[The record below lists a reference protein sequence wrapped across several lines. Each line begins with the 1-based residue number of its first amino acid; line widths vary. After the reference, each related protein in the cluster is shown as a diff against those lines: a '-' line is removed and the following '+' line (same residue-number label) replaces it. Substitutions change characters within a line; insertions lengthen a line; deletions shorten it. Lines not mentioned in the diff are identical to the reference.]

1 MFNVVYW
8 LRGDVVKKSVIIGII
23 LALIVVCL
31 AIVLVVNLNDKANS
45 DEILVS
51 DTNQVE
57 VLKKIISSEVPN
69 DTPFN
74 VKLHSVLYNNLIT
87 GKPYAEDALNE
98 LLSLEKEIEEPVDT
112 YIVSALYSRDNSI
125 LAVTIQSKY
134 LEKTSYYRL
143 SVSYGKISYEPVK
156 GGTTVNKDYAE

>member
-1 MFNVVYW
+1 M
-8 LRGDVVKKSVIIGII
+8 KKSVIIGII
-23 LALIVVCL
+23 FALIVVCL

-74 VKLHSVLYNNLIT
+74 VKLHSVLYNNLIR
-87 GKPYAEDALNE
+87 YIRLN
-98 LLSLEKEIEEPVDT
+98 
-112 YIVSALYSRDNSI
+112 
-125 LAVTIQSKY
+125 
-134 LEKTSYYRL
+134 
-143 SVSYGKISYEPVK
+143 
-156 GGTTVNKDYAE
+156 